1 MKTASSNEFK
11 TAQKNLALARGCASP
26 RTRSA
31 CPPTAARS
39 NQYFGLAGQQPLP
52 IIFTALAANNDA
64 TSALQIEQGQAG
76 ALANAIATN
85 AARMTRLTAAG

>member
-1 MKTASSNEFK
+1 M
-11 TAQKNLALARGCASP
+11 
-26 RTRSA
+26 SA
-31 CPPTAARS
+31 NRAKS

-52 IIFTALAANNDA
+52 MIFTALAANNDA

-85 AARMTRLTAAG
+85 STRMTRLTAAGSPVNLFQVNPTLGQRLR